1 MAKREGA
8 VIWAL
13 GDLKQNQA
21 VTPMKTKK
29 PDGSLVDEKLVL
41 SNGIEDFF
49 IIKSPSLTTS
59 LRSGNEAKF
68 HNATELDTLLTKV
81 TERAQ
86 SENAHSEAD
95 YDRITK
101 QENSEPITLY
111 YYDEGDVFVGEK
123 MLSSS
128 DGITAT
134 MNRLVQKIVA
144 EEPDAKK
151 RKARIAYISDKDSV
165 VIPTDTNPDTQGIV
179 VHVRADKVQGGE
191 YDYVIID
198 KK

>member
-1 MAKREGA
+1 
-8 VIWAL
+8 
-13 GDLKQNQA
+13 
-21 VTPMKTKK
+21 
-29 PDGSLVDEKLVL
+29 
-41 SNGIEDFF
+41 
-49 IIKSPSLTTS
+49 
-59 LRSGNEAKF
+59 
-68 HNATELDTLLTKV
+68 
-81 TERAQ
+81 
-86 SENAHSEAD
+86 
-95 YDRITK
+95 
-101 QENSEPITLY
+101 
-111 YYDEGDVFVGEK
+111 

-144 EEPDAKK
+144 EEPDTKK

-198 KK
+198 KKWSGSRYSAARDFYTLTQRSSKGTVFVDNGISSLLGNPFESVSMLHLQVIKPSDQQIQQFIDWKMNGLSSVSITGSIAPYFKPTVVRGTPPPPPPSSSGSNQW